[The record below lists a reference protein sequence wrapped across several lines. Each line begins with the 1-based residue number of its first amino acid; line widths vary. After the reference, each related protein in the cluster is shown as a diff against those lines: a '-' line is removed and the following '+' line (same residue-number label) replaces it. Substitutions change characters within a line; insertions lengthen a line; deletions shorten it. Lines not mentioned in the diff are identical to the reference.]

1 MIMERFKD
9 KVVLITGGASG
20 IGKATAEAFLKEGAI
35 VIATDVNE
43 NKGKQLLEDY
53 RSLGTIKYMNLDVT
67 KPQEHR
73 KVVEDVVNEFGK
85 LDIAF
90 NNAGIGGT
98 MKKIHEYPVEEWEK
112 VISVNLLGVFYGMK
126 YQIEQMKKQIDGGVI
141 INNSSILGKVGF
153 ENVSAYVAAKHG
165 VIGLTKSAAIEY
177 SSEGIRINAVNPAFI
192 KTPMIDENLDEEM
205 QKALVNMHP
214 VKRLGKPEEVAK
226 SVLFLASDESSF
238 ITGTGLMVDGGYT
251 AQ

>member
-1 MIMERFKD
+1 MERFKD

-90 NNAGIGGT
+90 NNAGIGGA
-98 MKKIHEYPVEEWEK
+98 MKKIHEYPVEEWGK

-153 ENVSAYVAAKHG
+153 ENVSAYVTAKHG

>member
-1 MIMERFKD
+1 MERFKD